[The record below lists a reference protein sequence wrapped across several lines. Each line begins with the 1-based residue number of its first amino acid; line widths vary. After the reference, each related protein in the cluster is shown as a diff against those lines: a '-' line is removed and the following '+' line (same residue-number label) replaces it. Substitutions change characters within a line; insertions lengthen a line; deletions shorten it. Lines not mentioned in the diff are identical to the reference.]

1 MDFKQISKTWL
12 VGLTLSAITF
22 MTHAADWKLDSANTK
37 VGFLLQG
44 LLPIKAQFSKFEGNA
59 VYDPKNLKDFKMS
72 FIADSDS
79 LDAGLASYRLKD
91 PDNFAVE
98 KFPKIEFKSTSVIV
112 DNDHQGKLTGDLTM
126 RGVTKPVT
134 LDITVDLAQSNDKQV
149 TFSSSS
155 KVKRSDWGMSSN
167 PDLAADDVELN
178 IQGKL
183 IPQ

>member
-1 MDFKQISKTWL
+1 MDFQKITQKWL
-12 VGLTLSAITF
+12 VGLALSSMTLIAQ
-22 MTHAADWKLDSANTK
+22 AADWKLDSANTK

-44 LLPIKAQFSKFEGNA
+44 LLPIKAEFAKFEGNA
-59 VYDPKNLKDFKMS
+59 VYDPKNLKDFKMN
-72 FIADSDS
+72 FVADSDS
-79 LDAGLASYRLKD
+79 LNAGLATYRLKD
-91 PDNFAVE
+91 AENFAVE
-98 KFPKIEFKSTSVIV
+98 KFPKVEFKSTSVTV
-112 DNDHQGKLTGDLTM
+112 DNDHQGKLKGDLTM

-167 PDLAADDVELN
+167 ADLAADEVEMN